1 MRRPLYHRLL
11 NLRQYRPGPVTTFAL
26 FEGSVIVPAVLAFA
40 DLLAWTADV
49 IVPVVVAA
57 VVKFNDVVVRLPPQR
72 RRQVAARGVAQVPAT
87 GARRGA
93 PTGSTRGVVAPR

>member
-40 DLLAWTADV
+40 DLLAWTAV
-49 IVPVVVAA
+49 LIVPVAVAA
-57 VVKFNDVVVRLPPQR
+57 LVKFNDVVVRVPLQR
-72 RRQVAARGVAQVPAT
+72 RRQVAARGVARVPPTSSRHSAAT
-87 GARRGA
+87 
-93 PTGSTRGVVAPR
+93 STRRGVVTPK